1 MKLLSIA
8 AIPMLFLSQAASA
21 EDLVVQLESLRST
34 KGSII
39 LCVWNSAS
47 AFPDCDKGKPIAR
60 QSVAA
65 TTAGTTP
72 VVFRDIAPGAIA
84 ISAFHDENGNGR
96 FDANFIGLPLEGV
109 GLSNNP
115 KMGFGPPKYRSAVIT
130 PRPGTVV
137 RIKMA
142 YL

>member
-8 AIPMLFLSQAASA
+8 AMSLMFVAQAARA
-21 EDLVVQLESLRST
+21 EDIVVQLENLRST
-34 KGSII
+34 KGSIV

-60 QSVAA
+60 HSVAA
-65 TTAGTTP
+65 ATAGTTP

-115 KMGFGPPKYRSAVIT
+115 KMGFGPPKYRSAVFT
-130 PRPGTVV
+130 PRAGTVV
-137 RIKMA
+137 RISMT